1 MAKIFLVD
9 DDRNLAH
16 LTKMALIKNGY
27 DVVVFHEAQGVMEA
41 LKHQRPSLILM
52 DIMMPGVN
60 GGEAVKKIKEDL
72 NLKDVP
78 VVFLTALVPGE
89 KDGSDETGINV
100 DGRTYRTFGK
110 PYEIAELLKLVKN
123 TLV

>member
-41 LKHQRPSLILM
+41 LKHQKPDLILM
-52 DIMMPGVN
+52 DVMMPGLS
-60 GGEAVKKIKEDL
+60 GGEAVKKIKEDP
-72 NLKDVP
+72 NLKDIP
-78 VVFLTALVPGE
+78 VVFLTALVSREE
-89 KDGSDETGINV
+89 KGPETGINV
-100 DGRTYRTFGK
+100 GGRKYRTFGK
-110 PYEIAELLKLVKN
+110 PYEIEDLLKLVKD
-123 TLV
+123 TVG

>member
-16 LTKMALIKNGY
+16 LTRTALVKNGH
-27 DVVVFHEAQGVMEA
+27 DVAVFHDAKAVMET
-41 LKHQRPSLILM
+41 LKHQKPDLILM
-52 DIMMPGVN
+52 DVMMPGLS
-60 GGEAVKKIKEDL
+60 GGEAVKKIKEDAD
-72 NLKDVP
+72 LKDVP

-89 KDGSDETGINV
+89 KGGVNDTGINV

-110 PYEIAELLKLVKN
+110 PYEIQELLKLVKDI
-123 TLV
+123 LV